1 MTGLRALT
9 PHQVSQYAEEGFTFP
24 VQVLSGQEVESWRAA
39 MSQTG
44 ELLRPEER
52 PLLWTNLHL
61 SFRWAYDLAT
71 HPRVLDAVEDLLG
84 PEIVVYSTLIFAKM
98 GGEPNYVSWHQDGQF
113 LARDAQ
119 PVRALTAWI
128 ALSPSTVENGCL
140 RVVPASYRAGRLP
153 QVNTYAPGNMLLRGE
168 TVQADF
174 DESLPRDVVLAP
186 GEMSLHHVDTIH
198 GSNPNRSRESRIGFT
213 IRFLQ
218 AEVKTVDPNTVTMRV
233 RGGEPG
239 RAAPAGPSADLH
251 TAAAAHMAWVKR
263 TRAAIAAKAG

>member
-1 MTGLRALT
+1 MTELLALA
-9 PHQVSQYAEEGFTFP
+9 PSQVSQYSEDGFTFP
-24 VQVLSGQEVESWRAA
+24 VQALSPEEVEKYRAA
-39 MSQTG
+39 MAQTG
-44 ELLRPEER
+44 ELLRHEER

-113 LARDAQ
+113 LVRDAQ

-168 TVQADF
+168 TVQASF
-174 DESLPRDVVLAP
+174 DEKLPRDVVLAP

-218 AEVKTVDPNTVTMRV
+218 AEVKTVDPNTVTARV
-233 RGGEPG
+233 RGGNSG
-239 RAAPAGPSADLH
+239 RAVPAGPSADLE
-251 TAAAAHMAWVKR
+251 ASAAAHMAWVKHA
-263 TRAAIAAKAG
+263 RAAIAAKAG